1 MTKTKNYEMICNK
14 LSTVIT
20 SKNAYEKEVFSR
32 SILST
37 SILSVFTWDLYFL
50 CHFSRLINKYRI
62 SASSKN

>member
-20 SKNAYEKEVFSR
+20 SKNVYEKEVFSR